1 MCFLNSRQ
9 NSEKKEKSKENDVQ
23 EEDINDSE
31 EGYLKGLSI
40 SKIQD
45 PKQKNE
51 ISIKYLG
58 LFILSQAYKVI
69 IFIMFLF
76 FIKYCFFNLIN
87 LLGISTPSL
96 SMFQTEYINDIKFL
110 DLVGHLLFIGHFYL
124 FESQTYYTVDKLND
138 PSFLDIVF

>member
-58 LFILSQAYKVI
+58 LFILSQIYKVI
-69 IFIMFLF
+69 IFVMFLF
-76 FIKYCFFNLIN
+76 FISILPDMCFIAA
-87 LLGISTPSL
+87 LLQKARCRFPRQFYTP
-96 SMFQTEYINDIKFL
+96 I
-110 DLVGHLLFIGHFYL
+110 
-124 FESQTYYTVDKLND
+124 
-138 PSFLDIVF
+138 PS